1 MKLDAA
7 LSLAEDRLRAYLR
20 EERARLVDEIETM
33 RRQHATEGLLRSGAT
48 LKRIRDL
55 GIESL
60 SRRVEQAFS
69 VVRGAVE
76 SVQPRLTDAKA
87 LMPVIVQFIPE
98 DLDDQ
103 AQHIR
108 KAVADLGVPNAL
120 PQLLDALAAARTNE
134 LQKAQAELQLFL
146 GRASH
151 ADASAK
157 HENVFGWLEVTSLLV
172 TIALAVLWV
181 RNPSGSYE
189 PYLALVAAVATA
201 GNLFKKWLRLSDRAD
216 R

>member
-1 MKLDAA
+1 MKLDVA
-7 LSLAEDRLRAYLR
+7 LSLAEDRLRAHLR

-33 RRQHATEGLLRSGAT
+33 RRAHAAKGLLRSGAT
-48 LKRIRDL
+48 LKRIREL

-76 SVQPRLTDAKA
+76 AVELRVTDAKA

-108 KAVADLGVPNAL
+108 KAVADLDVPNAL
-120 PQLLDALAAARTNE
+120 PQLLEALTAARTNE

-146 GRASH
+146 GRAAH
-151 ADASAK
+151 ADAPAR
-157 HENVFGWLEVTSLLV
+157 HESVFGWLEVTSLFV
-172 TIALAVLWV
+172 TISLAVLWV
-181 RNPSGSYE
+181 RNPSGPYE
-189 PYLALVAAVATA
+189 PYLVLVAAVATA
-201 GNLFKKWLRLSDRAD
+201 GNLLKKWLRRDG
-216 R
+216 